1 MSFTMYKE
9 NERRGGNINAYF
21 ASLMARYFETGEI
34 PPLLDRSE
42 MNEEDIDLLLE
53 FARYL
58 AFHRGERIAIDFC
71 EKLHH
76 HVLDYESLQ
85 IYVGRALL
93 LQAELFNQIGKSMSR
108 DLYAVEAAE
117 AFLMFDLVPAAEKA
131 LAMVRA

>member
-1 MSFTMYKE
+1 MYE
-9 NERRGGNINAYF
+9 ATERHGANINAYF
-21 ASLMARYFETGEI
+21 ASLMARYFKTGEI
-34 PPLLDRSE
+34 SPLVDRSD

-53 FARYL
+53 FSRYL
-58 AFHRGERIAIDFC
+58 AFHRGERVAIDFC

-76 HVLDYESLQ
+76 HILDHESLQ
-85 IYVGRALL
+85 ICVGRVLM